1 MALSPQ
7 TLEKMTIANSIG
19 LVFLLVYAIVSQPE
33 ERSSNAPKVIQTMSK
48 NPVQSTQNSASS
60 YQGGA
65 IPQSGATN
73 FGELLTQTIEPLQR
87 AVTDHNDDLEL
98 PTDDEINAA
107 IASNDLNSPASLVV
121 LEKLKNG
128 YSRYNMPFPKLQIP
142 EQSSSAPMI
151 NQVAEPPPNLEEW
164 LRQRVVDLQQEL
176 QRKEESE
183 LGLIPSEGE
192 LQAAIQSQSL
202 QSEEGRLVVDMLKN
216 GYARMQMP
224 FPEFGLSQDT
234 ATVAGEVNGPAN
246 SPPNISNNKILAAYF
261 KGQLQRLE
269 LEARSQQKNID
280 SILPTE
286 AQIQAATESGA
297 LQSEAS
303 KEVLQAI
310 QNCYDA
316 LGLQFYSPKSQ

>member
-7 TLEKMTIANSIG
+7 TLEKMTIANSVG
-19 LVFLLVYAIVSQPE
+19 LVLLLAYAVLSRPE
-33 ERSSNAPKVIQTMSK
+33 DRSSSPPQVVQTMSK
-48 NPVQSTQNSASS
+48 TTGQSMQSSASS
-60 YQGGA
+60 SQGGA

-73 FGELLTQTIEPLQR
+73 FGELLAQTIEPLQR

-98 PTDDEINAA
+98 PTDDEINVA

-142 EQSSSAPMI
+142 EQGSSAPVI
-151 NQVAEPPPNLEEW
+151 NQVTEPPPNLEEW

-216 GYARMQMP
+216 GYARMQLP
-224 FPEFGLSQDT
+224 FPEFGQSQS
-234 ATVAGEVNGPAN
+234 TVAAEVNATAN
-246 SPPNISNNKILAAYF
+246 STPNISNNKILAAYF

-280 SILPTE
+280 AILPTE
-286 AQIQAATESGA
+286 LQIQAATQSGA
-297 LQSEAS
+297 LQSDAS

-310 QNCYDA
+310 QKCYDE
-316 LGLQFYSPKSQ
+316 LGIQFYSPKSQ